1 MVTHSSLR
9 SFLED
14 GFLVTLLAQ
23 AHARALLVDLG
34 SPRSEWPRFNGD
46 LDRRLQYASHYEIF
60 AGLGLLSTDGTAD
73 VADVARAAL
82 QRGAEALEFLSA
94 VAERDAPDRVSTVLR
109 AAVTYAIGGYAARAF
124 VLTETLRSESASL
137 STEEN
142 LVAAVLRRDL
152 RQARGL
158 AASVFSDPRYS
169 DARLTS
175 DLAAGLLS
183 PSEAIE
189 RALTRSLASVTS
201 CFVEHAESGDAAIL
215 ARAIAIA
222 EDAAPIA
229 RDHGLVDSWW
239 WLVSQRQLLL
249 QYRAASS
256 WGALRSF
263 STDAAGRALI
273 ETYAAS
279 NVRGPRPF
287 LELWPSQQAAL
298 PLINAVGRPSF
309 CVRMPTSAGKTRVA
323 ELAIL
328 RFLADHQD
336 AGARC
341 FYVAP
346 FRSLAAEIERDL
358 RQHFGPLGIAVSM
371 LYGGYDLSVS
381 DQDAE
386 ATARILVLTP
396 EKLEA
401 VLRLQ
406 PEAAANAKLVILDE
420 GHIVDGG
427 RGEDRHLR
435 IELFF
440 HRVLRLL
447 HPHGCRFVVMSAVL
461 PNAEDF
467 AAWVSG
473 STENLVSSTWR
484 PARQL
489 LGVLRW
495 TGRAVSVEVT
505 DDTGGKMGHPVYLRR
520 FAEQRPCKGVAGLG
534 RRQKPFPG
542 DAREAFAH
550 SAILFARRG
559 PTLVFVPIK
568 EHAASFARDVSVA
581 LTTERLLGPTE
592 GEDASLARP
601 SGPAWERCRDAIV
614 DALGPDAEVLSL
626 LERGIALHHADLPQR
641 VRLAIE
647 ELVREGTVRLLVAT
661 STLAQGVNLPI
672 ETILVKSLWQ
682 GDAPLSTFD
691 FWNICG
697 RAGRAF
703 RENEGLVL
711 FCVDSAPHTGRNP
724 RTALRKRQLVVRTQN
739 RIGDF
744 IRSRSEGAIRSSLL
758 RVLSDLATAWKRRY
772 PNASIAELC
781 DRLVGDDLAWV
792 GDADA
797 ETIGRWLNT
806 IDTALLAMEKEAK
819 DSLSTAEELA
829 AYFAGSLALIQC
841 QTDPRGAASPTELTD
856 ILAARLASVR
866 RRFPVS
872 ATRQRLYRLGF
883 SLADCAIV
891 EEDVEVFLTLYLDAS
906 AWDEWDD
913 RRRVD
918 HLLQLAERLL
928 RLHDLALRDVDWTGA
943 RAVLERWL
951 HGQAVPEVWH
961 DATVGQLFEGP
972 MALSSFLDEVCGYR
986 LAWGAGGLY
995 GYLSTVASERGVE
1008 LPPVTSFFSSMY
1020 RYGLTDPL
1028 ALSLLPILGE
1038 ARSIALE
1045 VARVTRG
1052 VPGAQFDLVSW
1063 VREAAVDDL
1072 VSAGLRR
1079 DLAER
1084 AVLLRD
1090 RDGSSNARSE
1100 SLYVELTLASEAGAL
1115 AGERVLLV
1123 RVAADQEEAAGIQLM
1138 RPDGEVIGEAEMPEL
1153 LSPWLAAAS
1162 SLSARVESA
1171 RRVAVGS
1178 WSLELDVT
1186 RVGL

>member
-1 MVTHSSLR
+1 MVTYSSLR
-9 SFLED
+9 SFLDD
-14 GFLVTLLAQ
+14 GLLVTLHAQ

-34 SPRSEWPRFNGD
+34 SPRSDWPRFNGD
-46 LDRRLQYASHYEIF
+46 LDRRLQYAAHYEII
-60 AGLGLLSTDGTAD
+60 AGLGLLSTGGTAD
-73 VADVARAAL
+73 VADVARTAL

-94 VAERDAPDRVSTVLR
+94 ASERGAADHVPAVLR
-109 AAVTYAIGGYAARAF
+109 AAVTYAIGGYSARAF
-124 VLTETLRSESASL
+124 VLTETLRSDSAGL
-137 STEEN
+137 STEES
-142 LVAAVLRRDL
+142 LIAAVLRRDL

-158 AASVFSDPRYS
+158 VASVFSDPRYS
-169 DARLTS
+169 DAHLAG
-175 DLAAGLLS
+175 DLATGLLS
-183 PSEAIE
+183 PYEAIG
-189 RALTRSLASVTS
+189 RALARTLAAVTS

-215 ARAIAIA
+215 ERALAIARDA
-222 EDAAPIA
+222 EPIA

-239 WLVSQRQLLL
+239 WLVALRHLLL
-249 QYRAASS
+249 QYRAANA
-256 WGALRSF
+256 WDALRSF
-263 STDAAGRALI
+263 SADAAGRVLI

-279 NVRGPRPF
+279 NVRGPHPF
-287 LELWPSQQAAL
+287 LELWPSQRAAL
-298 PLINAVGRPSF
+298 PLIDAIDRPSF

-328 RFLADHQD
+328 RFLADYQD
-336 AGARC
+336 PATRC

-346 FRSLAAEIERDL
+346 FRSLAAEIEREL
-358 RQHFGPLGIAVSM
+358 RQHFAPLGIGVSM
-371 LYGGYDLSVS
+371 LYGGYDLSAS
-381 DQDAE
+381 DQHAE
-386 ATARILVLTP
+386 AEARLLVLTP
-396 EKLEA
+396 EKFEA

-406 PEAAANAKLVILDE
+406 PEAAASAKLVILDE

-427 RGEDRHLR
+427 RGEERHLR

-440 HRVLRLL
+440 HRILRLL
-447 HPHGCRFVVMSAVL
+447 RPHGCRFVVMSAVL
-461 PNAEDF
+461 PNAEEF

-473 STENLVSSTWR
+473 STENVVSSSWR

-489 LGVLRW
+489 LGLLRW
-495 TGRAVSVEVT
+495 TGNAVSVHVT
-505 DDTGGKMGHPVYLRR
+505 DDTGGKMGHPVYLKR
-520 FAEQRPCKGVAGLG
+520 FAEQRPCKGLMGLG
-534 RRQKPFPG
+534 RRQKPFPA

-550 SAILFARRG
+550 AAILFARRG

-568 EHAASFARDVSVA
+568 DHAASFARDVSLA
-581 LTTERLLGPTE
+581 LATERVLGTAD
-592 GEDASLARP
+592 GGDAELTRP
-601 SGPAWERCRDAIV
+601 SGPAWQRCQDVIV
-614 DALGPDAEVLSL
+614 EALGRDAEVLSL
-626 LERGIALHHADLPQR
+626 LECGIALHHADLPQR

-711 FCVDSAPHTGRNP
+711 FCIDSAPHTGKNQL
-724 RTALRKRQLVVRTQN
+724 TAARKRQLIVRTQR

-758 RVLSDLATAWKRRY
+758 RVLRDLATAWKVRY
-772 PNASIAELC
+772 PNASIADLC
-781 DRLVGDDLAWV
+781 DRLVGDDLSWV
-792 GDADA
+792 AEVGS
-797 ETIGRWLNT
+797 ETIGGWLNT
-806 IDTALLAMEKEAK
+806 IDAALLAMETEAE

-841 QTDPRGAASPTELTD
+841 QADPRGAASPTEITA

-866 RRFPVS
+866 KRFPTT
-872 ATRQRLYRLGF
+872 ATRQRLYKLGF
-883 SLADCAIV
+883 SLADCAVV
-891 EEDVEVFLTLYLDAS
+891 EEEVEVFLALYLDAS

-913 RRRVD
+913 AQRVG

-928 RLHDLALRDVDWTGA
+928 QLHDLALRGVDWTGA
-943 RAVLERWL
+943 RTALERWL
-951 HGQAVPEVWH
+951 HGEAVPEAWQDV
-961 DATVGQLFEGP
+961 AVARLFESTI
-972 MALSSFLDEVCGYR
+972 ALSSFLDDVCGYR

-995 GYLSTVASERGVE
+995 GYLSTVAIERGVE

-1038 ARSIALE
+1038 ARSVALE
-1045 VARVTRG
+1045 VAQASRG
-1052 VPGAQFDLVSW
+1052 VAGAQLDPVSW
-1063 VREAAVDDL
+1063 VRETTVDDF

-1084 AVLLRD
+1084 VVVLRARD
-1090 RDGSSNARSE
+1090 RAPNAPEDSLFVEITLSSE
-1100 SLYVELTLASEAGAL
+1100 VGPL

-1123 RVAADQEEAAGIQLM
+1123 RVATDREGAPGVQLM
-1138 RPDGEVIGEAEMPEL
+1138 RPDGEAIGEAEMPGL
-1153 LSPWLAAAS
+1153 LSPWPEAAT

-1171 RRVAVGS
+1171 RRVAVGA
-1178 WSLELDVT
+1178 WSVELIVT
-1186 RVGL
+1186 HVGR